1 MLRGL
6 AGRPSC
12 RAPLCVIDPRQECH
26 SGNASESMFVE
37 ESSPRGRSRADCVCV
52 DDDMEVW
59 PACSEF
65 GATDH
70 RDDYVGVVGP
80 GVQGA

>member
-1 MLRGL
+1 M
-6 AGRPSC
+6 
-12 RAPLCVIDPRQECH
+12 
-26 SGNASESMFVE
+26 
-37 ESSPRGRSRADCVCV
+37 CV

-80 GVQGA
+80 GGPRSLGAFESRGQSSDAENMGRAVAKTGCLGVYQE